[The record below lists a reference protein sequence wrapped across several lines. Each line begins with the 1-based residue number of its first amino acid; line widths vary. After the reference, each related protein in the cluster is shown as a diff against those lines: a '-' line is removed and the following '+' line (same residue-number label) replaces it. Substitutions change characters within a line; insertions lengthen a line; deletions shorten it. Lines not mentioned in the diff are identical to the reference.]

1 MRCAGCDACLRHDQV
16 RRNSFVSRCPPRWMA
31 AHPMR
36 PRSAAA
42 PPRRWS
48 WDRARMVRPTLEPA
62 PVSRWSSVRVWQ
74 NRPSATQQNRRCT
87 GAAVK
92 NACH

>member
-36 PRSAAA
+36 P

-48 WDRARMVRPTLEPA
+48 WDRARMVRPTL
-62 PVSRWSSVRVWQ
+62 
-74 NRPSATQQNRRCT
+74 
-87 GAAVK
+87 
-92 NACH
+92 